1 MWQVEYPGRNKTTVC
16 PGGPTGIISAQ
27 ASQPAAATAAIKI
40 SQTSF
45 RTISTV

>member
-1 MWQVEYPGRNKTTVC
+1 MWRVEYPGRSNTTVC
-16 PGGPTGIISAQ
+16 PGGPTGIISAH
-27 ASQPAAATAAIKI
+27 ASQPAAAITAIKM